1 VPSFQAVIYFL
12 LIWTAVSIPLGMLLG
27 AMIKFGA
34 GERLPSDQ
42 TDRKFEAP
50 SLVRQRDPV
59 VAEKRTMA
67 ARFSARQ
74 SQEGIYSSAASP
86 LAGQEVRTAM
96 TERAYG
102 QVGLLSPDSERGDS
116 FGTPKKQS
124 S

>member
-1 VPSFQAVIYFL
+1 MPSFQAVIYFL

-34 GERLPSDQ
+34 GESRPSDQ
-42 TDRKFEAP
+42 TDRKFEEP

-67 ARFSARQ
+67 RFSARQ
-74 SQEGIYSSAASP
+74 SREGIYSSAASP